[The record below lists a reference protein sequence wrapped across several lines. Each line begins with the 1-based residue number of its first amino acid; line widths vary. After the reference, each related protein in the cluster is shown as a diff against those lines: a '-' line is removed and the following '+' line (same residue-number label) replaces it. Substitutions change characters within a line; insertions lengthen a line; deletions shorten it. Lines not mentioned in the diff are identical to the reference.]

1 MSLTP
6 RNLGNGQEQ
15 YETFTSRMLRK
26 PSTYIQYDYRHTNGK
41 LFSCV
46 AKTLDD
52 ARARRDQWLAE
63 LDEARA
69 RRDQWLSEND
79 V

>member
-15 YETFTSRMLRK
+15 YEIFTSRMLR
-26 PSTYIQYDYRHTNGK
+26 RHTNGK

-52 ARARRDQWLAE
+52 ARARRDQWIKKNYA
-63 LDEARA
+63 
-69 RRDQWLSEND
+69 
-79 V
+79 

>member
-15 YETFTSRMLRK
+15 YETFTSRMFRK
-26 PSTYIQYDYRHTNGK
+26 PSTYVHYDYRHTNGK

-46 AKTLDD
+46 AKTLD
-52 ARARRDQWLAE
+52 
-63 LDEARA
+63 EAHA

>member
-1 MSLTP
+1 MSLPP

-15 YETFTSRMLRK
+15 YETFTSRMLRE

-52 ARARRDQWLAE
+52 ARARRDQWIKEIYA
-63 LDEARA
+63 
-69 RRDQWLSEND
+69 
-79 V
+79 